1 MSATSRID
9 AFRSLLATQPGHAL
23 ARFGLATE
31 LAKLGQHDEAA
42 EHFALYLQTHDDE
55 GNGWMRYAE
64 TLHALGRTGEAR
76 TAIDTGIASA
86 DRHGHPGLVADL
98 EALKESLD

>member
-1 MSATSRID
+1 MSSTARID
-9 AFRSLLATQPGHAL
+9 AFRAMLARQPGHAL

-31 LAKLGQHDEAA
+31 LAKLELHDEAA
-42 EHFALYLQTHDDE
+42 EHFALYLHTHEDE

-64 TLHALGRTGEAR
+64 TLEALGRTADAL
-76 TAIDTGIASA
+76 TAIDTGIAAA

-98 EALKESLD
+98 EALRESLA